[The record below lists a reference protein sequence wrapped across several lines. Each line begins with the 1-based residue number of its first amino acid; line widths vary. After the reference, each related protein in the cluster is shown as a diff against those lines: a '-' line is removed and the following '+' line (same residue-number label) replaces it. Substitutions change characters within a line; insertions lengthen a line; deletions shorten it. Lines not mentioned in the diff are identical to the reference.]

1 MTPNVWFALP
11 QAVADML
18 VIGSYIPFTLH
29 NFIQA
34 DQSPEAIYTYGWAI
48 FTLFHAHFTV
58 IFHTISIWLTVVL
71 AVWRYLSVRLVGT
84 QFELFTISWHPFTP
98 SQTSLNVKSIC
109 FCHTHSSPTTSKAW
123 CSMEKAKWA
132 IFCTYLIVPIFCVP
146 VGESKMCL
154 VGTSGTHLIY
164 FLTAL
169 IAHF

>member
-84 QFELFTISWHPFTP
+84 QFEFFAISWHPFTP
-98 SQTSLNVKSIC
+98 SQIRDLMSNQFV
-109 FCHTHSSPTTSKAW
+109 FVTHIARRRHRKLGVRWRKRSGLSFAPTWLCQSFA
-123 CSMEKAKWA
+123 SR
-132 IFCTYLIVPIFCVP
+132 
-146 VGESKMCL
+146 
-154 VGTSGTHLIY
+154 
-164 FLTAL
+164 
-169 IAHF
+169 